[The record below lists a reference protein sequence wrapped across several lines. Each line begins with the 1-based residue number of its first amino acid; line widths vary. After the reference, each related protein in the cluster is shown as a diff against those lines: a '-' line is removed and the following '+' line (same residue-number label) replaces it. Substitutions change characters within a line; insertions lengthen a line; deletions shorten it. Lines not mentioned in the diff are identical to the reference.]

1 MKKVHNIS
9 YLINNNLIKRLTE
22 IPPTTEVVGFLSEL
36 SNELFNLMVKE
47 ILEKIDEMSRDYN
60 NSAEL
65 KDSYIKEISDNIK
78 VIHGLICED

>member
-1 MKKVHNIS
+1 MV
-9 YLINNNLIKRLTE
+9 
-22 IPPTTEVVGFLSEL
+22 

-65 KDSYIKEISDNIK
+65 KDSYIKEISDKINT
-78 VIHGLICED
+78 LA

>member
-1 MKKVHNIS
+1 MV
-9 YLINNNLIKRLTE
+9 
-22 IPPTTEVVGFLSEL
+22 

-65 KDSYIKEISDNIK
+65 KDSYIKEISGKIK
-78 VIHGLICED
+78 VVHSLICED

>member
-1 MKKVHNIS
+1 MV
-9 YLINNNLIKRLTE
+9 
-22 IPPTTEVVGFLSEL
+22 

-65 KDSYIKEISDNIK
+65 KVSYIKELSDKIK
-78 VIHGLICED
+78 VICED

>member
-1 MKKVHNIS
+1 M
-9 YLINNNLIKRLTE
+9 
-22 IPPTTEVVGFLSEL
+22 GFLSEV

-47 ILEKIDEMSRDYN
+47 ILEKIDKMSRDYN

-65 KDSYIKEISDNIK
+65 KDSYIKEISDSIK

>member
-1 MKKVHNIS
+1 MF
-9 YLINNNLIKRLTE
+9 LIM
-22 IPPTTEVVGFLSEL
+22 V

-65 KDSYIKEISDNIK
+65 KDSCIKEISDKINT
-78 VIHGLICED
+78 LA

>member
-1 MKKVHNIS
+1 MA
-9 YLINNNLIKRLTE
+9 
-22 IPPTTEVVGFLSEL
+22 

-47 ILEKIDEMSRDYN
+47 ILENIDEMSRDYN

-65 KDSYIKEISDNIK
+65 KDSYIKEISGNIK